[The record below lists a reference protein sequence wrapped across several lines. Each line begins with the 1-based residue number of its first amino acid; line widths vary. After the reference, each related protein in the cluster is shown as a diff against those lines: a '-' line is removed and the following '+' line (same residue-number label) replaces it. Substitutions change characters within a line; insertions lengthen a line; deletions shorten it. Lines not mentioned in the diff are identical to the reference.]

1 MERKRESLPLQGID
15 RATPDDT
22 VKDGA
27 CEDLYNLRY
36 RSGAFE
42 TVCAPLVLQPV
53 TDWDGFSVVS
63 RLDDMPVD
71 EYIARKDDALC
82 HIRLSDGSVS
92 RLGELGTLPGEATGV
107 RYFRFGRMFYVNY
120 QQEGQLQEAVWY
132 YRDGS
137 FSGVSFATLA
147 PPEVRISC
155 EWKSASR
162 EVIDIGGDSFF
173 AVKFARIIRS
183 LSDPAKDIEEWYYN
197 TGVGALNEQGY
208 ITGTFYLFAAYEMY
222 DGTIIKPSALHT
234 VSGDD
239 PEAAEAVDIGVG
251 GGYDLLYKVPHELKK
266 EGDKWVPAD
275 PYDYEYFGNRCGVKP
290 TVTVSLPSEA
300 TSLATKG
307 LIRRVVIF
315 STRNMETWDFEN
327 IHTRFG
333 EDHTVVMMSDKSDY
347 CQATSHGSIRSEE
360 IDNPSGPFYRVGE
373 IDFAE
378 GETTL
383 ALNYADHYEHIENED
398 VWNPDF
404 SNHDTRSTL
413 KYDYNDR
420 LHRAALQ
427 TVLFS
432 GYNPYLTGAD
442 AAGEASRYVRL
453 GWSYDATLPYVCGA
467 DWEIDTGG
475 ESRYVRWSSPLGL
488 WHSGEMRAVILR
500 NPIHYP
506 DSRCRG
512 VDLWVRDTDGGLVY
526 HRHFKLEQ
534 DASTNSATYVSFD
547 CGETILIP
555 DPSGNPQF
563 MNPDNG
569 IPVAFVS
576 SLDSSSNDRNWYFPS
591 PEPVLNESNK
601 VQVSESGN
609 PFDFDPAQT
618 YTVGSGGE
626 QIREI
631 ISTAERMT
639 EAAYGYQP
647 LLVFTDRAVYALESG
662 EGEVLY
668 ARSIPILS
676 RAIYEGTNA
685 VEGNGSVFFCCSS
698 GVISIVRGRITAI
711 SEVLRRAAGSEAVE
725 GSEEPDFDR
734 YIRSAHLLFNRKE
747 SELVVYNPDYSY
759 AWLYSL
765 SGNYWSRRDWE
776 ATVEPCFDRIV
787 VRGGIASLSEEEL
800 SAPAAEC
807 SLVTRPLK
815 FSSTEYKR
823 IETLAARLRWGDRR
837 RFVLSIDGSDDAIH
851 WVTLRS
857 EPDLPYI
864 RRTPSSFRYHRIRL
878 SGSVGDYLAISRFD
892 CEYLVKFVHRLR

>member
-53 TDWDGFSVVS
+53 TEWDGFSVVS

-92 RLGELGTLPGEATGV
+92 LLGELGALPGEATGV

-147 PPEVRISC
+147 PPEVRITC
-155 EWKSASR
+155 EWKSAAQ
-162 EVIDIGGDSFF
+162 ETIDIGGELFR
-173 AVKFARIIRS
+173 AVKFARISRNT
-183 LSDPAKDIEEWYYN
+183 SDPTEDSEEWYYN
-197 TGVGALNEQGY
+197 TGVGALNDLGY
-208 ITGTFYLFAAYEMY
+208 ITGTFYLFAAYELY
-222 DGTIIKPSALHT
+222 DGTIIKPSVFHT

-239 PEAAEAVDIGVG
+239 LNAEGTGATA
-251 GGYDLLYKVPHELKK
+251 LYKVPHELKE
-266 EGDKWVPAD
+266 EGGQWVPANTNV
-275 PYDYEYFGNRCGVKP
+275 YEYWGRRCGVKP
-290 TVTVSLPSEA
+290 TVTVSVPSEA
-300 TSLATKG
+300 TSLAAKG

-315 STRNMETWDFEN
+315 STRNMETYDFEN
-327 IHTRFG
+327 VHTRFG
-333 EDHTVVMMSDKSDY
+333 EDHTVVMMSDKSNY
-347 CQATSHGSIRSEE
+347 CRATSHDSIRSEE
-360 IDNPSGPFYRVGE
+360 IDTPSGPFYRVGE

-383 ALNYADHYEHIENED
+383 ALNYADHYEHIENEE
-398 VWNPDF
+398 VWSPDF

-442 AAGEASRYVRL
+442 TPGGTLPFIRST
-453 GWSYDATLPYVCGA
+453 WSYEGTLPYVFGA

-475 ESRYVRWSSPLGL
+475 ESRYVRWSGPLGM
-488 WHSGEMRAVILR
+488 WHSGEKRAVILR

-506 DSRCRG
+506 DSRCKG
-512 VDLWVRDTDGGLVY
+512 VDLWVRDTDGGLVF

-534 DASTNSATYVSFD
+534 DASTNSASYVFAD
-547 CGETILIP
+547 CGEATVVDDTSYERDLP
-555 DPSGNPQF
+555 LS
-563 MNPDNG
+563 DNG

-576 SLDSSSNDRNWYFPS
+576 SLDSSSNDRTWYFPT
-591 PEPVLNESNK
+591 PEPVLTESNK

-734 YIRSAHLLFNRKE
+734 YIQSAHLLFNRKE
-747 SELVVYNPDYSY
+747 SELVIYNPAYSY

-807 SLVTRPLK
+807 GVVTRPLK

-851 WVTLRS
+851 WVALRS

-878 SGSVGDYLAISRFD
+878 SGSVGDFLAISRFD